1 MAAEYASL
9 RSAVPPY
16 AVIPRLSSLS
26 GPHSSCRLLCSG
38 ECRVAAD
45 IQPFLK
51 DRSFDADA
59 ARVMGE
65 AYDKARR
72 MLHDTGQ
79 PHLVQEIIA
88 KKIIDIATTGVRDP
102 DELARQA
109 LLSLG
114 LSSE

>member
-1 MAAEYASL
+1 M
-9 RSAVPPY
+9 
-16 AVIPRLSSLS
+16 
-26 GPHSSCRLLCSG
+26 
-38 ECRVAAD
+38 AAD

-114 LSSE
+114 LRSE